1 MKINDKLIFM
11 NGPLILVLYFYL
23 LFTKINGMFT
33 LIYGDFHIN
42 FFMRKSPNNIIDNN
56 IAAANNK
63 RF

>member
-1 MKINDKLIFM
+1 M
-11 NGPLILVLYFYL
+11 NPPLILVIYYL
-23 LFTKINGMFT
+23 LFFLSTKINGMFT

-42 FFMRKSPNNIIDNN
+42 FFMRKSPIDIIDNN